1 LLQRAI
7 SSDVKIIGA
16 DLDAANGN
24 SFPAARRC
32 AIFGV
37 VGGRIATGDLTRFIQ
52 CPLLALS
59 GHPIGNLG
67 CLLSGVKADMIM
79 ALRNVRS

>member
-1 LLQRAI
+1 VAQLALLGWLQRAI

-37 VGGRIATGDLTRFIQ
+37 VGGRIATAI
-52 CPLLALS
+52 
-59 GHPIGNLG
+59 
-67 CLLSGVKADMIM
+67 
-79 ALRNVRS
+79 

>member
-1 LLQRAI
+1 VAQLALLGWLQRAI

-24 SFPAARRC
+24 SFRAARRC

-37 VGGRIATGDLTRFIQ
+37 VGGRIATGGGGPIMFTNFAKGDLASFRPFSI
-52 CPLLALS
+52 L
-59 GHPIGNLG
+59 
-67 CLLSGVKADMIM
+67 
-79 ALRNVRS
+79 NVLKIHCS